1 MTLRTIG
8 TMRRSAGQ
16 ASAAMAVAAMALLH
30 PLAAYAQ
37 TETQTPETGEAQADA
52 PDTAVPALPAPP
64 VDNGPTQEARPAPAI
79 AAPSAG
85 AARGPASVADLAEG
99 LLDAVVNISTS
110 QSVDVAGRGVPP
122 LEAPEGSPLQ
132 DFFDDLLQDRDGLG
146 NRRVQSL
153 GSGFVVDPSGV
164 VVTNNHVIADADTI
178 TVNFADGTQLD
189 AELIG
194 TDPKTDLAV
203 LKVEPEEPLVSVKFG
218 DSEALRI
225 GDWVMAIGNPFG
237 LGGSV
242 SIGIVSARGRNIN
255 AGPYDNFIQTDAAI
269 NRGNSGGPLFDLN
282 GDVVGINTAIISP
295 SGGSIGIG
303 FSVPSNLAV
312 NVIDQLRE
320 FGETR
325 RGWLGIRL
333 QAVTDDIAEGLGI
346 GEARGAVVMGIV
358 EGGPSDNGL
367 LKVGD
372 VIVSFDG
379 AAVESSR
386 DLPRIVAETP
396 VGKAVA
402 VEVLRKTATDKPAE
416 RTSVEVTLG
425 RLEDGEKLMAESDDA
440 APTSDPEAAETG
452 DTDAGPVETLG
463 MTLTEIDPTLR
474 EQYAL
479 AEDAKGVV
487 ITAVAPSSNAA
498 EKGIEAGTLIREV
511 AQEEVATAREVADK
525 IAKLKDEGRRN
536 ALLLLA
542 ASNGDLR
549 FVVVPIE

>member
-1 MTLRTIG
+1 M
-8 TMRRSAGQ
+8 
-16 ASAAMAVAAMALLH
+16 
-30 PLAAYAQ
+30 
-37 TETQTPETGEAQADA
+37 
-52 PDTAVPALPAPP
+52 
-64 VDNGPTQEARPAPAI
+64 DNGPTQEARPAPAF
-79 AAPSAG
+79 AAPGAG

-295 SGGSIGIG
+295 TGGSIGIG
-303 FSVPSNLAV
+303 FSVPANLAV

-379 AAVESSR
+379 TAVESSR

-425 RLEDGEKLMAESDDA
+425 RLEDGEKLMAEPEDA

-452 DTDAGPVETLG
+452 DADAGPVETLG

-487 ITAVAPSSNAA
+487 VTAVAPNSNAA